1 MFGQSVSSSK
11 ECTSVIFISLQ
22 AGSLNTYTRI
32 TNIAVDIADGVRDST
47 YHGLSSPILF
57 SMTLWTEEFN
67 KSKQ

>member
-11 ECTSVIFISLQ
+11 ERTSVIFSSLQ
-22 AGSLNTYTRI
+22 VGSLNTYTSI

-47 YHGLSSPILF
+47 SHGPSSPILF
-57 SMTLWTEEFN
+57 SMTLWTEELN